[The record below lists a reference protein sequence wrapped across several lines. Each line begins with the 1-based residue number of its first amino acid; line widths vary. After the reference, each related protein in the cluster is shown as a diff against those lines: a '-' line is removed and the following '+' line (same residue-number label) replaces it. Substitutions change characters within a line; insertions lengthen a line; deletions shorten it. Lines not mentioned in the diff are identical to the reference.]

1 MRSRPLSRTGLAP
14 ASAVAGALA
23 GGVFSLL
30 VGCGDGDSNN
40 NADFGSDV
48 DVEAPVVPGFGGN
61 NIAGGDPG
69 DTNEPPEQERESTFR
84 APVVTGKY
92 VWSANPSSGRVA
104 VIDAESYEI
113 RSADAGFL
121 PTHVAAVN
129 QPDGVPRALVINTG
143 GSDATLLTLE
153 PSGAIAT
160 LSVPLHQ
167 GADSWS
173 VGPGG
178 RFAIAWS
185 DSRNTERL
193 DPTDGFQDI
202 TVVELPEAGPPTA
215 TRLTVG
221 YRPSDFVF
229 ASAGDRA
236 FGITQDGISVIEL
249 GTGAVRL
256 SRLVPLPSS
265 ARLQP
270 DVSVL
275 PNGLRALARLEG
287 SPILF
292 DIDLQTGV
300 SSERDL
306 GGVLTDLD
314 LSENGAHAVAVI
326 RNGRIEGGGSDPDA
340 GSDAGGVGTD
350 AGDAGDGGTG
360 VPGGDIAAS
369 QAVFIPIPA
378 GLSDVTQRRTLSST
392 AEAFGSVVVS
402 SDGARAVLFTNA
414 RASGRVTLV
423 GPELETRSLDLIAAV
438 RAVFITADGSHA
450 IALQD
455 PPAGSVKKGAFSVLS
470 LANVRA
476 PKLVASDA
484 PAEAVALLSTSSE
497 RALVT
502 VSNPA
507 QNSFGAFLV
516 RMPSLQVDFS
526 SLPSQPLSTGTVPS
540 AGEIG
545 KGFVAQAHPEGRIT
559 FIDLADGVGREI
571 TGFELSSK
579 VVSE

>member
-1 MRSRPLSRTGLAP
+1 M
-14 ASAVAGALA
+14 AL
-23 GGVFSLL
+23 SLL
-30 VGCGDGDSNN
+30 VGCGDGDDANN
-40 NADFGSDV
+40 NASDDDGAGGSFGF
-48 DVEAPVVPGFGGN
+48 PGTRPGDN
-61 NIAGGDPG
+61 TPGGDPG
-69 DTNEPPEQERESTFR
+69 AANEPPEQERESTFR

-104 VIDAESYEI
+104 VIDADSYEI
-113 RSADAGFL
+113 RSADGGFL

-129 QPDGVPRALVINTG
+129 RPDGVPRALVINTG
-143 GSDATLLTLE
+143 GSDATLLTLQS
-153 PSGAIAT
+153 SGAIAT

-173 VGPGG
+173 VGPEG

-202 TVVELPEAGPPTA
+202 TVVELPEAGEPIA

-236 FGITQDGISVIEL
+236 FGITQDGISVVEL
-249 GTGAVRL
+249 STGAVRL
-256 SRLVPLPSS
+256 SRLVPLPST

-275 PNGLRALARLEG
+275 PDGSRALARLA
-287 SPILF
+287 SSSILF
-292 DIDLQTGV
+292 DINLQSGLT
-300 SSERDL
+300 SEIDL

-314 LSENGAHAVAVI
+314 LSENGAQAVAVI
-326 RNGRIEGGGSDPDA
+326 RNGLIQGDTDGPDSGVGDA
-340 GSDAGGVGTD
+340 GVGAD
-350 AGDAGDGGTG
+350 AGDAGDGGNG
-360 VPGGDIAAS
+360 LPVGIAAS

-378 GLSDVTQRRTLSST
+378 GLSDATQRRTLSSA

-402 SDGARAVLFTNA
+402 ADGARSVLFTNA

-423 GPELETRSLDLIAAV
+423 GPELDTRSLDLIAAV

-455 PPAGSVKKGAFSVLS
+455 PPTGSIKKGAFSVLS
-470 LANVRA
+470 LADIRA

-484 PAEAVALLSTSSE
+484 PTEAVALSSNSSE

-540 AGEIG
+540 AGPAG
-545 KGFVAQAHPEGRIT
+545 KAFVAQAHPEGRIT
-559 FIDLADGVGREI
+559 FIDLADGAGREI

>member
-1 MRSRPLSRTGLAP
+1 
-14 ASAVAGALA
+14 LA
-23 GGVFSLL
+23 GGVLTLLFS
-30 VGCGDGDSNN
+30 CTTSDSLND
-40 NADFGSDV
+40 APSFGSDV
-48 DVEAPVVPGFGGN
+48 EPRTPDFGGN
-61 NIAGGDPG
+61 NTPGGDPG
-69 DTNEPPEQERESTFR
+69 DTTEPPEQERESTFR

-104 VIDAESYEI
+104 VIDADSYEI

-121 PTHVAAVN
+121 PTHVAALN
-129 QPDGVPRALVINTG
+129 RPDGVPRALVINTG
-143 GSDATLLTLE
+143 GNDATLLTLE
-153 PSGAIAT
+153 SSGAITT

-173 VGPGG
+173 VGPQG

-202 TVVELPEAGPPTA
+202 TVVELPEAGPPIA

-236 FGITQDGISVIEL
+236 FGITQDGISVVEL
-249 GTGAVRL
+249 STGAVRL
-256 SRLVPLPSS
+256 SRLVPLPST

-275 PNGLRALARLEG
+275 PDGSRALARLAG
-287 SPILF
+287 SSILF
-292 DIDLQTGV
+292 DIDLETGV
-300 SSERDL
+300 ASELDL

-314 LSENGAHAVAVI
+314 LSENGTRAVAVL
-326 RNGRIEGGGSDPDA
+326 RNGRIQGGANAPDSGVGDA
-340 GSDAGGVGTD
+340 GANVD
-350 AGDAGDGGTG
+350 AGDAGNG
-360 VPGGDIAAS
+360 VPGGDLAAS

-378 GLSDVTQRRTLSST
+378 GLSDATRRRTVSST

-402 SDGARAVLFTNA
+402 SDGARAVLFTTA
-414 RASGRVTLV
+414 RPSGRVTLV

-484 PAEAVALLSTSSE
+484 PAEAVALSSTSSE

-540 AGEIG
+540 AG
-545 KGFVAQAHPEGRIT
+545 KAFVAQAHPEGRIT